1 MGEANERASA
11 GRLGLKAKI
20 VGLSCLI
27 CICVAALIG
36 VFSVINMKR
45 AIFSITQNELIV
57 LAEQVAGRVR
67 ASLGEDFS
75 YLQALATDERVYTM
89 GQDETEQKKYLLSLA
104 EKRGV
109 GDIGVADKSG
119 RTLTAD
125 LSTYADVS
133 KRAYFLN
140 ALEGRNY
147 VSDPLEDSTKP
158 GVMILMISVP
168 LYDEDGQIVGVLYM
182 KKDGVALSDIT
193 DQVSFGESGSA
204 FMINSEGTNIAHPIR
219 EKVVSQEN
227 ALRLVAQNPSLQGLV
242 DMIKQALQGGSGY
255 AEYSYEGVEKCVG
268 YADLPEYNWHV
279 VVSAGYDELYGGVRQ
294 LIGNIVLICILAIIL
309 FAAISFFIAGRI
321 VRPLLA
327 VRDELAFIAQGDFTR
342 TIPEKL
348 LRTRDESGELA
359 SGLQRM
365 QSELR
370 DTISAVKESSGGV
383 SNYADKQKSGLGS
396 LMSDLEGVS
405 ATVQELAASSEET
418 AATVEQISTVAA
430 EAQASLENVARLA
443 GDGNRT
449 SQEIKQRAH
458 ELEKATIRS
467 KENAVSIYQ
476 QSMKTLQQAI
486 ADAAKIEEIKKLSD
500 AILSIT
506 SQTNLLSLNASIE
519 AARAG
524 EFGKGFAVVAGEIG
538 HLAEDSKAS
547 ASQIQMITGE
557 VVQSVE
563 NLSRCAQEILQ
574 FIEGTVMQD
583 YENMTQTSRQ
593 YNDDADSIRSMV
605 SGFDESAE
613 QVLGTI
619 KYIVTALKDIT
630 TATEESATGITL
642 IAQSSTEITS
652 KASDVVELA
661 RETGE
666 KVSGLSEKVSLFEV

>member
-1 MGEANERASA
+1 MGKTNEKTSA
-11 GRLGLKAKI
+11 GRRGLKTKI
-20 VGLSCLI
+20 VSLSCLI
-27 CICVAALIG
+27 CVSVAAVIG
-36 VFSVINMKR
+36 VFGVVNMNK

-57 LAEQVAGRVR
+57 LAEQVSGRVR

-75 YLQALATDERVYTM
+75 YLQALATDERIYTM
-89 GQDETEQKKYLLSLA
+89 GQDEIEQKKYLLSLA
-104 EKRGV
+104 DKRGV

-133 KRAYFLN
+133 KRAYFIN
-140 ALEGRNY
+140 ALEGKNY

-168 LYDEDGQIVGVLYM
+168 LYDENGQIVGVLYM

-193 DQVSFGESGSA
+193 DQVSFGETGSA
-204 FMINSEGTNIAHPIR
+204 FMINAEGTNIAHPNR
-219 EKVVSQEN
+219 EKVIQQEN
-227 ALRLVAQNPSLQGLV
+227 ALRLVAENPLLQELV
-242 DMIKQALQGGSGY
+242 DMIRQALQGGSGY

-268 YADLPEYNWHV
+268 YAELPEYNWHV
-279 VVSAGYDELYGGVRQ
+279 VVSASYDELYGGVRQ
-294 LIGNIVLICILAIIL
+294 LIGNIVIICILAIVL
-309 FAAISFFIAGRI
+309 FAVTSYFVAGRI
-321 VRPLLA
+321 VRPILA
-327 VRDELAFIAQGDFTR
+327 VRDELAYIAQGSFTHP
-342 TIPEKL
+342 IPEKL
-348 LRTRDESGELA
+348 LRAKDESGELA
-359 SGLQRM
+359 NGLQRM

-383 SNYADKQKSGLGS
+383 SNYADKQRSEMGS
-396 LMSDLEGVS
+396 LMSDLESVS

-418 AATVEQISTVAA
+418 AATVEQISTVAV
-430 EAQASLENVARLA
+430 EAQESLENVARLA
-443 GDGNRT
+443 GDGSET

-467 KENAVSIYQ
+467 KENAISIYQ
-476 QSMKTLQQAI
+476 QSMTTLQRAI

-500 AILSIT
+500 TILSIT

-524 EFGKGFAVVAGEIG
+524 EFGKGFAVVASEIG

-563 NLSRCAQEILQ
+563 NLSKCAQEILE

-583 YENMTQTSRQ
+583 YENMTRTSKQ
-593 YNDDADSIRSMV
+593 YNADADSVRTIV
-605 SGFDESAE
+605 SSFDESAE
-613 QVLGTI
+613 QVLDTI
-619 KYIVTALKDIT
+619 KYIVSALKDVAI
-630 TATEESATGITL
+630 ATEESATGITL

-652 KASDVVELA
+652 KASEVVGLA
-661 RETGE
+661 KETGE
-666 KVSGLSEKVSLFEV
+666 KVSGLSDKVSLFEV